1 MTTRAA
7 SVRQISLGEGSGRA
21 STPGS
26 AAEAAPSVRRRRVV
40 RLGAASRRVSLN
52 SPYILTVC
60 TPLAGIFLLLKK
72 SAQSSEKRVVLKEN
86 AQTAP
91 EDRL

>member
-1 MTTRAA
+1 M
-7 SVRQISLGEGSGRA
+7 
-21 STPGS
+21 
-26 AAEAAPSVRRRRVV
+26 
-40 RLGAASRRVSLN
+40 
-52 SPYILTVC
+52 C

-72 SAQSSEKRVVLKEN
+72 SAQSSEKMVVLKEN